1 MSCTEVM
8 YQPYSPYFPYQRS
21 AAAAAAAA
29 VGSCA
34 GPPPGIAAAA
44 QAACLDYKRFVSP
57 KMQDLLSGSVSSPVS
72 SPAPLQA
79 PASIHRA
86 SQPQAPTGGR
96 SSSCAIA
103 VASASSSPVTPLNR
117 TGDEEPNSAA
127 KPSSSAAASRSSP
140 ATSSS
145 AATAT
150 TAAAADA
157 QYLSANCV
165 VFTYY
170 SGDISSVVDEH
181 FSRAL
186 SQPSSYE
193 AACKTGAVS
202 LKDTPPMSQRNF
214 PASFWNCNQQPSASN
229 SPIMGGGNSLTGGAS
244 PGDLYSADPYHPH
257 HPHHPHH
264 HHHHHHHHHAAAASA
279 NAAALH
285 ASLQNDPW
293 HYALTAPQT
302 APYRSSAM
310 HELAY
315 SAAAAAGGS
324 HRFGTQQYGSLLL
337 QPSVRSSRLTP
348 VSATC
353 TALDKTA
360 DAWAAAAAATP
371 GRYHHDQLA
380 GNIAGHVDGNYG
392 GPHYGSMGA
401 AAAAMTGL
409 DTQVQDAG
417 KDLYWF

>member
-29 VGSCA
+29 VGSCG

-44 QAACLDYKRFVSP
+44 QAACLDYKV
-57 KMQDLLSGSVSSPVS
+57 
-72 SPAPLQA
+72 
-79 PASIHRA
+79 
-86 SQPQAPTGGR
+86 
-96 SSSCAIA
+96 
-103 VASASSSPVTPLNR
+103 
-117 TGDEEPNSAA
+117 
-127 KPSSSAAASRSSP
+127 
-140 ATSSS
+140 
-145 AATAT
+145 
-150 TAAAADA
+150 AADA

-193 AACKTGAVS
+193 AACKTGAPFAS
-202 LKDTPPMSQRNF
+202 FCPDTPPMSQRNF
-214 PASFWNCNQQPSASN
+214 PASFWNCNQQTSASN
-229 SPIMGGGNSLTGGAS
+229 SPIMAGNSLTGGAS
-244 PGDLYSADPYHPH
+244 PGDLYPADPYHPH

-360 DAWAAAAAATP
+360 DAWAAAAAAP
-371 GRYHHDQLA
+371 GRYHHEQLA

-392 GPHYGSMGA
+392 GAHYGSMGA
-401 AAAAMTGL
+401 AAAAMTGN
-409 DTQVQDAG
+409 
-417 KDLYWF
+417 